1 MVITTGIGA
10 PFSSFWVWALNDL
23 QNSMMLRPR
32 WPSAGPI
39 GGEGFAAPAGTCN
52 FRYPVTFFAICH
64 SCCADR
70 GRLFQVPWFGSER
83 LATAPHLPRPHWRR
97 RRLQFHRSD
106 LLDLTEFQFDRRG
119 ASEDRHRDLHAR
131 ARLVD
136 FLDHAGER
144 CERAVGHAH
153 ILADLERNRRL
164 RAFHPFLP

>member
-64 SCCADR
+64 SSCCFQRIPEASQDR
-70 GRLFQVPWFGSER
+70 GAVQRMIGDHPSPPTVLR
-83 LATAPHLPRPHWRR
+83 KRR
-97 RRLQFHRSD
+97 RFHYSSLPGATQQSISFARCILRRSMD
-106 LLDLTEFQFDRRG
+106 
-119 ASEDRHRDLHAR
+119 AR
-131 ARLVD
+131 VKPGQD
-136 FLDHAGER
+136 DNDKTFST
-144 CERAVGHAH
+144 
-153 ILADLERNRRL
+153 
-164 RAFHPFLP
+164 